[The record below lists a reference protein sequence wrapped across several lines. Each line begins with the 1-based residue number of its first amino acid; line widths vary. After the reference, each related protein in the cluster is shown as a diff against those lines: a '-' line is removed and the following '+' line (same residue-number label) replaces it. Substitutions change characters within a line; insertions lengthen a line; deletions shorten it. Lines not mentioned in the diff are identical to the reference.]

1 MTLTGADK
9 KIPDWLIKILFLVL
23 GIESKLGILGF
34 STSDAILGLF
44 FSLTSCFTQE
54 ERQQGG

>member
-23 GIESKLGILGF
+23 GIKSKLGILGF

-44 FSLTSCFTQE
+44 FSLTNSFTQE
-54 ERQQGG
+54 ERLQGG